1 MNTTKIETPFGS
13 VKLPGNTDKELFE
26 RLGLNKIECKKYY
39 EEYYLGEVVKKGDTG
54 YKIKI
59 WVSVAPAKFWK
70 FEVFTNENKTTT
82 ILTTGSGNLCVYWDT
97 M

>member
-1 MNTTKIETPFGS
+1 
-13 VKLPGNTDKELFE
+13 
-26 RLGLNKIECKKYY
+26 LNKIECKNYN
-39 EEYYLGEVVKKGDTG
+39 EEYYLSEVVKKGETG

-82 ILTTGSGNLCVYWDT
+82 ILTTGSGNLCDYWNT
-97 M
+97 MELIGEGMIGVVSVICPLE